1 MSERQLQFRV
11 GLFVLTSLAIGTVI
25 VLQFSELQSYFEER
39 YAIAIELESAPGVQP
54 GVPVK
59 QNGLDIG
66 KVREIQ
72 PGEDGGVLVIVEIKE
87 DAVIR
92 RDSRPQLKRSLL
104 GDTSIVFPMGIDPQP
119 LPPNSKVKGLPPQD
133 PLQIVERLDSKV
145 QQTLTAFEETSR
157 EWQQVAANVN
167 SLIDTKQG
175 HLDDVVERAALALE
189 QFTRTMQTA
198 HATLD
203 NANRMLDDPQLQQS
217 LKATMNAL
225 PQMVEETRGT
235 IAAARYSIE
244 KIGTTADTMN
254 VTLTHMNQVTDPL
267 AKATPSI
274 VTRLDSSLGQLDTLL
289 RELTTIASIVNQG
302 EGTLSKLA
310 KDPQLYENL
319 NRSAASMPVLLANL
333 NRIAEDLRIFSDKVA
348 RHPEVLGVRG
358 AIQGSSGLKQVDAEG
373 QPIQRTG
380 FVPPPTSN
388 R

>member
-39 YAIAIELESAPGVQP
+39 YAIAIELETAPGVQP

-66 KVREIQ
+66 EVREIQ
-72 PGEDGGVLVIVEIKE
+72 PGEDGGVLVVVEVRE
-87 DAVIR
+87 DTVIR
-92 RDSRPQLKRSLL
+92 RDARPQLKRSLL
-104 GDTSIVFPMGIDPQP
+104 GDTSIVFPMGIDPEP

-133 PLQIVERLDSKV
+133 PLQIVERLDTKV
-145 QQTLTAFEETSR
+145 HETLTAFEETSR

-167 SLIDTKQG
+167 GLIDTKQG
-175 HLDDVVERAALALE
+175 SLDEVVERAALALE

-198 HATLD
+198 HVTLD

-254 VTLTHMNQVTDPL
+254 VTLAHMNQVTDPL

-274 VTRLDSSLGQLDTLL
+274 VTKLDSSLGQLDALL
-289 RELTTIASIVNQG
+289 RELTTLAAITNQG

-310 KDPQLYENL
+310 RDPELYENL
-319 NRSAASMPVLLANL
+319 NRSAASMPVVLANL
-333 NRIAEDLRIFSDKVA
+333 NRVAEDLRIFSDKIA
-348 RHPEVLGVRG
+348 RHPELLGVRG
-358 AIQGSSGLKQVDAEG
+358 AIHGSSGLKEVDADG
-373 QPIQRTG
+373 RPIRRTG
-380 FVPPPTSN
+380 FAQPEQP
-388 R
+388 RQ